1 MEDPLYER
9 QIRHDTGDVKYCLDL
24 PESLSNPF
32 YNNKIWH
39 CIDAMHANRTREMCP
54 KKNKILI
61 FYRFLNPIH
70 DISG

>member
-9 QIRHDTGDVKYCLDL
+9 HIRHDTGDVKYCLDL
-24 PESLSNPF
+24 PESLSHPF
-32 YNNKIWH
+32 YNKIWH
-39 CIDAMHANRTREMCP
+39 GIDAMHAHRTREMCS

-61 FYRFLNPIH
+61 FYHFLNPIH